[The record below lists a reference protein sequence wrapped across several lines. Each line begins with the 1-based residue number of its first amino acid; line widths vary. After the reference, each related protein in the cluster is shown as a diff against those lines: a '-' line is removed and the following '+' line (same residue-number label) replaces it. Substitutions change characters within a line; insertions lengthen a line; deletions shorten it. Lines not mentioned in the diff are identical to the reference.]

1 MMQFFNR
8 IEILGYVQHTISFV
22 GILVILSG
30 VILALSQYIFYLF
43 RFKANVTDKIHMIR
57 LELSR
62 CLILGLEFIVAA
74 DLIATTTTPDYYSVG
89 IVRDYRHHT
98 NRTQLFIKSRNLSIK
113 HPKSIIVVK
122 GYDNP

>member
-43 RFKANVTDKIHMIR
+43 RFKANVTDKIHIIR

-89 IVRDYRHHT
+89 IVAIIVTIRTVLSYSL
-98 NRTQLFIKSRNLSIK
+98 NREISQLSI
-113 HPKSIIVVK
+113 P
-122 GYDNP
+122 NQ